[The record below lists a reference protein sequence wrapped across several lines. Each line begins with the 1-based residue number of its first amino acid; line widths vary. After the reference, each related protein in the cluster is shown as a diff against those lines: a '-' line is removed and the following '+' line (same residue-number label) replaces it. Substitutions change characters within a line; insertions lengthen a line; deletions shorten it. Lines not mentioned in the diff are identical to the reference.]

1 MAKDVVPALAETI
14 DTTFSSLVSADA
26 VIRAFNSKLAKGTAT
41 QRDVFN
47 YTSRLGLHASKSLTL
62 CLKPDNLPDGKM
74 YWNIATRTIKPLL
87 QRVHE
92 MINDAA
98 NAVQSIEDRKANIG
112 IKPKSAPFPDD
123 RISDLLNKL
132 CSLVITEED
141 EDE

>member
-1 MAKDVVPALAETI
+1 MAKDIAPKLAEGI
-14 DTTFSSLVSADA
+14 DATFSSLVSADA
-26 VIRAFNSKLAKGTAT
+26 VIRSFNSKLAKGTAT

-62 CLKPDNLPDGKM
+62 CLKPETLPDGKL

-92 MINDAA
+92 MITDAA

-132 CSLVITEED
+132 CSLVITEEG

>member
-1 MAKDVVPALAETI
+1 MAKDIAPQLASNI
-14 DTTFSSLVSADA
+14 NNTFDSMIAADA
-26 VIRAFNSKLAKGTAT
+26 VIKGFNAKLANETVT

-47 YTSRLGLHASKSLTL
+47 YAQRVARHAASSLSFSIT
-62 CLKPDNLPDGKM
+62 PEVLPDGRI

-92 MINDAA
+92 LINDAA

-132 CSLVITEED
+132 CSLVITEEG

>member
-1 MAKDVVPALAETI
+1 MAKDIAPQLASNI
-14 DTTFSSLVSADA
+14 NNTFNSMIAADA
-26 VIRAFNSKLAKGTAT
+26 VIKGFNAKLANETAT

-47 YTSRLGLHASKSLTL
+47 YAQRVARHAASSLSFSIT
-62 CLKPDNLPDGKM
+62 PEVLPDRRI

-98 NAVQSIEDRKANIG
+98 NAVQSIEDGKASIG

-132 CSLVITEED
+132 CSLVITEEG